1 MAEYKELPYTKLK
14 RFCNPDQFAF
24 RTTEDLI
31 FNDNI
36 IGQDR
41 AVRAMEFG
49 LRVKSSQYNIFVT
62 GLKGTGKTSY
72 AQRIVSERA
81 KDENVPDDWCYVYN
95 FDNPGV
101 PLALNV
107 PPGMGKILV
116 EDMDILVQD
125 LLTEIPKAF
134 HGEDYE
140 KRKAEIVKKYQDERN
155 QLIEELTE
163 YSKEQGFKIKN
174 TSTGF
179 ALAPLINGE
188 VISDGEYSD
197 LDEEQRI
204 EIETKAEDIQDRA
217 VEILRKIKEM
227 ERQAKKKIIDLDN
240 TLGLYV
246 VEPLMDEL
254 FDKYKEHTK
263 VIEYIK
269 NVQNDVIEQIYD
281 FDLSEEEQ
289 DELVVK
295 KAENNFVKK
304 YKVNLFIDNSNT
316 TGAPIV
322 MECNPNYNNLV
333 GRIEYENEQGSLKTD
348 FTMIKPGAIH
358 RANGGYLILQA
369 NQVLTNA
376 QSWDLL
382 KRTIETGQISIEN
395 LRMQLGIVEVT
406 TLKPEPIPV
415 DIKVILIGNPYL
427 YQLLYNHDE
436 DFEKLFK
443 VKVDFDSVM
452 NTNRENE
459 QKIANFISD
468 YCDRKE
474 LKHLDREAVAKVVEY
489 SHKIAGSQKKLS
501 TRFNK
506 IIELLIEAD
515 VWADIDKS
523 ELVRKEHIDKAY
535 EEKQYRNNRME
546 EKLDEMYE
554 TGKIIIDLKGKKI
567 GRINGLSVIDVGD
580 HSFGKPSVITVTTYA
595 GNRGVVNIEREVKMS
610 GKIHDKG
617 VLILEGYLSEKFGQE
632 YPVTLTAKICF
643 EQSYSGVD
651 GDSASSTELY
661 GLLSSLSDIP
671 LKQHI
676 AVTGSVNQKGEIQPV
691 GGVTE
696 KIEGFFSLCRYFG
709 LTGDQGVIIP
719 HQNVDD
725 LVLKD
730 EIVEAVRDGKFHIYP
745 VAMVEEGIEILT
757 DQSFPKISE
766 AVIEKLY
773 KFTAIVKKDDDSE
786 SRKGFRGRT
795 SKGK

>member
-1 MAEYKELPYTKLK
+1 MARYKEIPYTKLK
-14 RFCNPDQFAF
+14 RFCNPNQFEF

-49 LRVKSSQYNIFVT
+49 LQVKSSHYNIFIT
-62 GLKGTGKTSY
+62 GSKGTGKTSY
-72 AQRIVSERA
+72 AQRMISEKA

-95 FDNPGV
+95 FESPSV

-125 LLTEIPKAF
+125 LLTEIPKTF

-140 KRKAEIVKKYQDERN
+140 KRKTEIVKKYKDERN
-155 QLIEELTE
+155 RLIEELTE

-179 ALAPLINGE
+179 ALAPLVNGE
-188 VISDGEYSD
+188 VISDSEYSA
-197 LDEEQRI
+197 LEEEERMAI
-204 EIETKAEDIQDRA
+204 EAKAEDIQDMA
-217 VEILRKIKEM
+217 VEILREIKEI
-227 ERQAKKKIIDLDN
+227 ERQAKKKVVDLDS
-240 TLGLYV
+240 TIGLFV

-254 FDKYKEHTK
+254 FDKYKDHIK
-263 VIEYIK
+263 IIEYLK

-295 KAENNFVKK
+295 KTESNFVKK

-322 MECNPNYNNLV
+322 MECNPTYNNLV
-333 GRIEYENEQGSLKTD
+333 GRIEYENEQGALKTD

-369 NQVLTNA
+369 NQVLTNP
-376 QSWDLL
+376 QSWELL
-382 KRTIETGQISIEN
+382 KRTIETGEISIEN
-395 LRMQLGIVEVT
+395 LRAQLSIVEIT

-427 YQLLYNHDE
+427 YQLLYNYDE
-436 DFEKLFK
+436 EFEKLFK
-443 VKVDFDSVM
+443 IKVDFDSVM
-452 NTNRENE
+452 NTNKDNE
-459 QKIANFISD
+459 LKVANFISD
-468 YCDRKE
+468 YCDRKG
-474 LKHLDREAVAKVVEY
+474 LKHLNREAVAKVIEY
-489 SHKIAGSQKKLS
+489 SHRIAGSQKKLS

-515 VWADIDKS
+515 VWADLDQS
-523 ELVRKEHIDKAY
+523 EFVRKDHIDKAY
-535 EEKQYRNNRME
+535 DEKQYRNNRIE

-554 TGKIIIDLKGKKI
+554 TGKIIIDLKGRKV
-567 GRINGLSVIDVGD
+567 GRINGLSVMDVGD
-580 HSFGKPSVITVTTYA
+580 HSFGKPAVITVTTFA
-595 GNRGVVNIEREVKMS
+595 GNRGIVNIEREVKMS

-617 VLILEGYLSEKFGQE
+617 VMILEGYLSEKFGQE

-671 LKQHI
+671 LKQYI

-696 KIEGFFSLCRYFG
+696 KIEGVFSLCKYFG

-725 LVLKD
+725 LVLRD
-730 EIVEAVRDGKFHIYP
+730 EIIQAVRDGKFHIYP
-745 VAMVEEGIEILT
+745 VSSVEEGIEILT
-757 DQSFPKISE
+757 DQPFQKVYQ
-766 AVIEKLY
+766 AVMEKLN
-773 KFTAIVKKDDDSE
+773 KFTMIVRKDEDPDHK
-786 SRKGFRGRT
+786 KGFRYRPFKGR
-795 SKGK
+795 